1 MGGISAADAA
11 LVALRAQVVDIVL
24 GTVFLSIGATACAIA
39 AIRRRRGVSI
49 LVWWGIW
56 SALYGLQMLV
66 QTPAVLAALPHA
78 LKSAAPF
85 LTTAVKYLLLVS
97 ALFAWRELSVGKLKV
112 LINVE
117 ILLGLAI

>member
-1 MGGISAADAA
+1 
-11 LVALRAQVVDIVL
+11 
-24 GTVFLSIGATACAIA
+24 
-39 AIRRRRGVSI
+39 
-49 LVWWGIW
+49 
-56 SALYGLQMLV
+56 MLV

-117 ILLGLAI
+117 ILLGLAIAFVGIGTFVLGGPSDKWMFYNNLLAVFALVLLLPVALVPKFSR